1 MGRQCT
7 MSLDQ
12 ENELCSVLQEM
23 ESRLYGLSTL
33 DVRKTV
39 YQFCALN
46 KLPNSFNE
54 EKKFACRKWLPS
66 RRCTSELVYPANLD
80 TGEAV
85 RTAFEATASE

>member
-1 MGRQCT
+1 

-23 ESRLYGLSTL
+23 ESRLLWVVTFRCAQNSVSVL
-33 DVRKTV
+33 RS
-39 YQFCALN
+39 ALN
-46 KLPNSFNE
+46 KLTNSFNE
-54 EKKFACRKWLPS
+54 EKKCAGRKWLPS
-66 RRCTSELVYPANLD
+66 RRCTSKLVYPANLD